1 MINQNIFSWE
11 LNTPARKRAKK
22 FSITLMDKNCGH
34 KMLIILEKSIENI
47 NSQDNSNSEFLQTWD
62 LSSSPQSF
70 YPYLKH
76 FVGYTVF

>member
-1 MINQNIFSWE
+1 
-11 LNTPARKRAKK
+11 
-22 FSITLMDKNCGH
+22 
-34 KMLIILEKSIENI
+34 MLIILEKSIENI

-76 FVGYTVF
+76 FAGYTVF